1 MIDENEFSELIG
13 KKQQQP
19 AHGEWPP
26 LIPLDGDTTSLP
38 PFPVDALPQ
47 WIADMV
53 NDVADE
59 LQVAADLP
67 AMLALAALATI
78 SAGRIEIAVRLTW
91 VEPLNLYLVIALPP
105 GAGKSPA
112 FKAMIGP
119 LELHQTQLR
128 RDSEARI
135 ARIEQERRMLTTAM
149 KRAEDKGDSTEAR
162 IILGDLETLVVPARP
177 RIIIDD
183 ATPEALVAR
192 LHEQGGR
199 LALMSSEG
207 GLFDMITGRYSDK
220 TNLDPYLMAWSGD
233 TINVDRIGRESIT
246 IERPLLT
253 IGLTVQPTVIDR
265 LAARPE
271 LAGRGLTARFMYS
284 IPADTVGYRDMTR
297 ADRAASLAR
306 NIYSTRLTDL
316 ARALGQLEVV
326 NTMRFDDNATRVF
339 AEWRQQIEH
348 RRRPD
353 GDLYA
358 MREWTTKLESSVART
373 AALLAI
379 ADGQRTNQPIDL
391 AVLDRALAIG
401 RYWIEHARA
410 VHGAWGASKVQADA
424 LAIWRWLESHGHTEI
439 SERDLW
445 RGVRR
450 RFDEVREFMEP
461 ALQYLTESGHIR
473 RLIVTK
479 AGDNKD
485 TSKPRKT
492 AVIVVR
498 PPENG
503 LIVTMSPLSLE
514 TKISTLSLSL
524 STHQTLTPQGDAS
537 EGANAGDTGDMVT
550 RDSDPPDDDHTE
562 WTMSDEDLPF

>member
-1 MIDENEFSELIG
+1 MVDENYFSELMG
-13 KKQQQP
+13 KHPKP
-19 AHGEWPP
+19 DPDAWPP

-38 PFPVDALPQ
+38 PFPIDALPK

-53 NDVADE
+53 RDVADE
-59 LQVAADLP
+59 LQVAPDLP
-67 AMLALAALATI
+67 AMLALAALSTI
-78 SAGRIEIAVRLTW
+78 AAGRVDIAVRQTW
-91 VEPLNLYLVIALPP
+91 VESVNLFLVVALPP

-112 FKAMIGP
+112 FKAMIGA
-119 LELHQTQLR
+119 LEAYQTQLR
-128 RDSEARI
+128 RDSEAKI
-135 ARIEQERRMLTTAM
+135 ARIEQERRVLTTAM
-149 KRAEDKGDSTEAR
+149 KRAEDKGDLTEAR
-162 IILGDLETLVVPARP
+162 IILNDLDSLQVPARP
-177 RIIIDD
+177 RLIIDD

-220 TNLDPYLMAWSGD
+220 TNLDPYLQAWSGD

-284 IPADTVGYRDMTR
+284 IPADTVGWRDMTR
-297 ADRAASLAR
+297 PDRQTSLAR
-306 NIYSTRLTDL
+306 NIYATRLTDTARSL
-316 ARALGQLEVV
+316 AIHEDTV
-326 NTMRFDDNATRVF
+326 TMRFDETAIRVF
-339 AEWRQQIEH
+339 SEWRQQIEH

-358 MREWTTKLESSVART
+358 MREWTTKLESSVVRV

-379 ADGQRTNQPIDL
+379 ADGQRTSQPVDL
-391 AVLDRALAIG
+391 EVLKRALAIG
-401 RYWIEHARA
+401 TYWIEHARA
-410 VHGAWGASKVQADA
+410 VHGAWGATKVQADA
-424 LAIWRWLESHGHTEI
+424 LAIWRWMETHGHTEI
-439 SERDLW
+439 TERDLW

-450 RFDEVREFMEP
+450 RFDDVRDFMEP
-461 ALQYLTESGHIR
+461 ALQHLTESGHIR
-473 RLIVTK
+473 RVRVTK

-485 TSKPRKT
+485 TAGARKT
-492 AVIVVR
+492 AVIVAR
-498 PPENG
+498 PPETG
-503 LIVTMSPLSLE
+503 LIVTKSPVSLE
-514 TKISTLSLSL
+514 TKISSLSLSL

-537 EGANAGDTGDMVT
+537 EGANAGDTGDLVT

>member
-1 MIDENEFSELIG
+1 MPDPDLFARKLAAR
-13 KKQQQP
+13 QQP
-19 AHGEWPP
+19 ADEWPP
-26 LIPLDGDTTSLP
+26 LLPLEGDTGTLP
-38 PFPVDALPQ
+38 PFPTHVLPQ

-53 NDVADE
+53 DDVADE

-78 SAGRIEIAVRLTW
+78 CAGKVDIAVRQTW
-91 VEPLNLYLVIALPP
+91 LEPTNLYLVIALPP

-112 FKAMIGP
+112 FKAMIGA
-119 LELHQTQLR
+119 LEAYQTQLR
-128 RDSEARI
+128 RDSEAKI
-135 ARIEQERRMLTTAM
+135 ARIEQERRVLTTAM
-149 KRAEDKGDSTEAR
+149 KRAEDKGDLTEAR
-162 IILGDLETLVVPARP
+162 IILNDLDTLQVPARP
-177 RIIIDD
+177 RLIIDD

-220 TNLDPYLMAWSGD
+220 TNLDPYLQAWSGD

-246 IERPLLT
+246 ITRPLLT
-253 IGLTVQPTVIDR
+253 VGLTVQPTVIER

-297 ADRAASLAR
+297 PDRTASLAR
-306 NIYSTRLTDL
+306 NIYATRLTDI
-316 ARALGQLEVV
+316 ARSAGTWEQPVTL
-326 NTMRFDDNATRVF
+326 RFDDTATALF
-339 AEWRQQIEH
+339 AEWRQHIEH

-379 ADGQRTNQPIDL
+379 ADGNRTTDPIDVETL
-391 AVLDRALAIG
+391 KRALTIG

-410 VHGAWGASKVQADA
+410 VHGAWGASKTQADA
-424 LAIWRWLESHGHTEI
+424 LAIWRWLQAHGHTEI
-439 SERDLW
+439 TERDLW

-450 RFDEVREFMEP
+450 RFDEVKEFMEP
-461 ALQYLTESGHIR
+461 ALKYLTESGHIKR
-473 RLIVTK
+473 VRVTK
-479 AGDNKD
+479 AGD
-485 TSKPRKT
+485 TSGDAGARKT

-503 LIVTMSPLSLE
+503 LIGTASPLSLE

-524 STHQTLTPQGDAS
+524 SVPPNPVKSRATDS
-537 EGANAGDTGDMVT
+537 GAET
-550 RDSDPPDDDHTE
+550 RDSAATGDTNEVDEPGDHTE
-562 WTMSDEDLPF
+562 WTPTDEELPF